1 MMMNS
6 FIDNLPSTGAR
17 EEPQC
22 LTPQHHSCNPT
33 SRTWHFDDDDEEEED
48 IYIVM
53 MLMIIIRMI
62 ILLKSLVDT
71 SPH

>member
-33 SRTWHFDDDDEEEED
+33 SRTWHFDDDEEEED